1 MLLSFIVSIAGRLVG
16 GSCCWQVIVG
26 GFRDCFGVG
35 RGVSCGEWGV
45 GDGFE
50 GREGGVARAGGG
62 DGMGREG
69 DGGGVGGGGGEVGV
83 GGGVGGG
90 GGGVGVGAQ
99 EGGAEREAGVMICW
113 FVDILVG

>member
-1 MLLSFIVSIAGRLVG
+1 M
-16 GSCCWQVIVG
+16 
-26 GFRDCFGVG
+26 
-35 RGVSCGEWGV
+35 

-113 FVDILVG
+113 FVDILGLGSMLGVIEAEYDPFGTIIFFKCQIIASNNYKD